1 MTTICSILLCS
12 TFLIFIILYDLD
24 VHHICYIVRGTPDKI
39 NVFARGGDKRIVI
52 YLFQQLG
59 VSVSIGL

>member
-1 MTTICSILLCS
+1 M
-12 TFLIFIILYDLD
+12 FYFYNF
-24 VHHICYIVRGTPDKI
+24 HNIVRGTPDKI

-59 VSVSIGL
+59 VVKNPLPTSRKDP

>member
-1 MTTICSILLCS
+1 MT
-12 TFLIFIILYDLD
+12 LD
-24 VHHICYIVRGTPDKI
+24 VHHISYIVRATADKI

-59 VSVSIGL
+59 VSVSIGRMGLQKV